1 MIGKTISHY
10 EIVQKLGKGGMRVG
24 REMEA
29 TQGKYIQEQ
38 LICRF

>member
-10 EIVQKLGKGGMRVG
+10 EIVQKLGKGGMGVG
-24 REMEA
+24 RKMET
-29 TQGKYIQEQ
+29 TQGKHIQEQ